1 MRSKCVKKAKFW
13 FTWRTKNVLST
24 CKKKNSVDWFN
35 SKTKVI
41 DSILKSNF
49 LQQLPRLPSSMAL
62 CINNKKTREIKNK
75 KQKQKT
81 PKNSLT
87 MKT

>member
-1 MRSKCVKKAKFW
+1 MAYKKCSFE
-13 FTWRTKNVLST
+13 FDLQ
-24 CKKKNSVDWFN
+24 KKNSVDWSN

-49 LQQLPRLPSSMAL
+49 LQQLPRLPSSMSL
-62 CINNKKTREIKNK
+62 CINNKKTREIKNT
-75 KQKQKT
+75 KQIQKT

>member
-1 MRSKCVKKAKFW
+1 MAYKKCPFDVQ
-13 FTWRTKNVLST
+13 
-24 CKKKNSVDWFN
+24 KKNSVDWFN

-62 CINNKKTREIKNK
+62 CINNKKTREIKNT